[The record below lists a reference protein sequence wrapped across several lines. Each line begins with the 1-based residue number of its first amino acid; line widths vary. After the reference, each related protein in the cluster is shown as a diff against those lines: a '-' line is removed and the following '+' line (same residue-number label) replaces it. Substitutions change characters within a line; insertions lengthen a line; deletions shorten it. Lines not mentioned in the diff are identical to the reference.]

1 MQGQKTSKYFRR
13 KKKPET
19 KSAFAAQLADLMKV
33 KEPEVPEPRQLSQL
47 KFPLIKDEYSLEYL
61 LNDLL
66 GAEQAK
72 IVMQVNFEDV
82 KDEDREDDMSVSPD
96 AVPALE
102 SKEQD
107 DEDKGVTDRTNII
120 EN

>member
-1 MQGQKTSKYFRR
+1 
-13 KKKPET
+13 
-19 KSAFAAQLADLMKV
+19 
-33 KEPEVPEPRQLSQL
+33 
-47 KFPLIKDEYSLEYL
+47 
-61 LNDLL
+61 
-66 GAEQAK
+66 
-72 IVMQVNFEDV
+72 MQVNFEDV